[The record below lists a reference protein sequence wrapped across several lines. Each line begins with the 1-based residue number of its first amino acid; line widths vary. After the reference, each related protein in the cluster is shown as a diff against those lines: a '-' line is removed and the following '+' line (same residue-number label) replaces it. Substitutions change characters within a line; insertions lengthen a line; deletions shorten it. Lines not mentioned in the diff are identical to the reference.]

1 MAKIK
6 IALVQ
11 MKMSSDIE
19 KNLTNSIKKIQVAKR
34 RGAKIICLPELFSS
48 KYFCQVE
55 KHKNFDLAEKI
66 DEFILWNPKNEDSS
80 LEGTPTD
87 PRFAY
92 IKYNK

>member
-48 KYFCQVE
+48 KYPFC
-55 KHKNFDLAEKI
+55 
-66 DEFILWNPKNEDSS
+66 
-80 LEGTPTD
+80 
-87 PRFAY
+87 PRSP
-92 IKYNK
+92 